1 MYLVKNNYGD
11 VYRSE
16 CYDWALENAYIHERM
31 KEKNTDYD
39 TEYRKFV
46 EELKENDPEV
56 FDSDIEFYISGK
68 GFEHPAAMIARLDAL
83 ETCKYENFGIED
95 MACEDIV
102 EEKIK
107 ALLAKHDIELDNN
120 GYETPL
126 FNANEQPKIWKELSE
141 MMDKIQK
148 AIERAEWIE
157 KDEEEKEIE

>member
-56 FDSDIEFYISGK
+56 FDSDIAFYISGK

-95 MACEDIV
+95 MPQD
-102 EEKIK
+102 
-107 ALLAKHDIELDNN
+107 ALHHSQRHDLIYVFDHEFV
-120 GYETPL
+120 Y
-126 FNANEQPKIWKELSE
+126 
-141 MMDKIQK
+141 
-148 AIERAEWIE
+148 
-157 KDEEEKEIE
+157 